1 MKWLLKRILAG
12 FAALVIVAAGAGVLL
27 WTQFLGETEPWA
39 VSQGNNAAWLSGAW
53 VSGERSRDDF
63 ADLLPRIREGEIGEL
78 YVHVGEL
85 TPEGELPPGNYA
97 RAEEFLAWTEQE
109 IPDVDVLG
117 WVSRTADSS
126 SMTEDRFTP
135 QQRAAVARSAAE
147 VHDTGFDGVHLA
159 VRPVTTNDP
168 SLPDTVERVRRE
180 IGDDATLSVQA
191 QHVELLTGIRLPA
204 FALSRSE
211 RFWSTGYVKRV
222 SEHADTVVLPGHGTG
237 MPTSQLYGGF
247 MVRQVEESLETL
259 EEGDTALRFGAP
271 SYSEERWG
279 DASAAENVGTAAE
292 AVRVGM
298 SSYGE
303 RDDVGLAL
311 YVLDDTG
318 DEDWETFVDTWV
330 DP

>member
-1 MKWLLKRILAG
+1 M
-12 FAALVIVAAGAGVLL
+12 LL
-27 WTQFLGETEPWA
+27 WAQFLGETEPWA

-53 VSGERSRDDF
+53 VSDDRTREDF
-63 ADLLPRIREGEIGEL
+63 TDLLPRIRAGEIGEL
-78 YVHVGEL
+78 YVHVGEV
-85 TPEGELPPGNYA
+85 TPEGELSPGDYA
-97 RAEEFLAWTEQE
+97 QAEKFLTWAEDE

-117 WVSRTADSS
+117 WMNHTANGSS
-126 SMTEDRFTP
+126 LTEDRFTQ
-135 QQRAAVARSAAE
+135 QQRATVARSAAE
-147 VHDTGFDGVHLA
+147 VHDAGFDGVHLA

-191 QHVELLTGIRLPA
+191 QHVELLPGIRLPA
-204 FALSRSE
+204 FALSGSE

-222 SEHADTVVLPGHGTG
+222 AEHADTVVLPGHGTA
-237 MPTSQLYGGF
+237 MPTSHLYGGF
-247 MVRQVEESLETL
+247 MVRQVEESLEAL
-259 EEGDTALRFGAP
+259 EENKTALRFGVP

-279 DASAAENVGTAAE
+279 ENSAAENVGTATE
-292 AVRVGM
+292 AVRIGM

-303 RDDVGLAL
+303 REDVGLAL
-311 YVLDDTG
+311 YVLDDAN